1 MKSNLIAECTYYDL
15 KQMLER
21 KKVKSWLKTVS
32 AFANTDGG
40 SLFFGVA
47 DDHTV
52 IGLQDAQSDAEFISE
67 CINDRL
73 DPIPEYDL
81 IPQEM
86 DGHTILEL
94 RIMKGIFTPYYYY
107 QDGTRTAFVRYG
119 NESVVAT
126 SRQLL
131 ALVLKGSNRTWDS
144 LSTNIEKEQHSFI
157 MLANTYRK
165 QTNLKFEDKLMNS
178 WGLVDTNNH
187 LTNAGMLFADD
198 CPVYHSRIF
207 CTRWNGLEKTN
218 ALNDTEYSGNLLYLL
233 DMAMSFIRANTAMSW
248 TTQPT
253 YRQNNPD
260 YSERAVFEVIVNHLI
275 HRDYT
280 VMGSEVHID
289 IYDDR
294 LVVSSPGGMYDGTK
308 IQERDLKSVSSYRRN
323 PIIADVFAQLN
334 YMEKRGSGLRRIQTL
349 TASLPTYSENKQ
361 PAFESNNQ
369 MFYTMVENVN
379 YGATTEHSKSSHKD
393 EKVHIESSHKSKNV
407 PIESSHKGEKVPIES
422 SHKDE
427 KVPIEISHKDE
438 KVPIESSHKDIKL
451 GKTARYIVER
461 IGAFSDINAEIL
473 AEELGISYRAVKR
486 HISNLT
492 KAGIIER
499 EGGKRYGRWK
509 IK

>member
-1 MKSNLIAECTYYDL
+1 MLDENLESYMAANFLAECTYYDL

-21 KKVKSWLKTVS
+21 KKVKSWLKSVS
-32 AFANTDGG
+32 AFANTEGG
-40 SLFFGVA
+40 SLFFGIA
-47 DDHTV
+47 DNHSV
-52 IGLQDAQSDAEFISE
+52 IGLQDAQADAEFISE
-67 CINDRL
+67 SINDRL
-73 DPIPEYDL
+73 DPIPEYEL
-81 IPQEM
+81 IPQEEK
-86 DGHTILEL
+86 GHTILEL
-94 RIMKGIFTPYYYY
+94 RIKKGLFTPYYYC

-126 SRQLL
+126 SQQLL
-131 ALVLKGSNRTWDS
+131 SLVLKGSNRTWDS
-144 LSTNIEKEQHSFI
+144 LSSNEEKGQHSFI

-165 QTNLKFEDKLMNS
+165 QTDLTFEDKLLKS
-178 WGLVDTNNH
+178 WGLVDAATH
-187 LTNAGMLFADD
+187 LTNAGLLFVDD
-198 CPVYHSRIF
+198 CPVYQSRIF

-233 DMAMSFIRANTAMSW
+233 DMAMSFVRANTAMPW

-260 YSERAVFEVIVNHLI
+260 YSERAIFEVIVNHLI

-294 LVVSSPGGMYDGTK
+294 LVVSSPGGMFDGTK
-308 IQERDLKSVSSYRRN
+308 IQERDLKAVSSYRRN

-349 TASLPTYSENKQ
+349 TASLPTYSKGKQ
-361 PAFESNNQ
+361 PFFESDNQ
-369 MFYTMVENVN
+369 MFYTIVENVN
-379 YGATTEHSKSSHKD
+379 YGAFSGHAKSSHK
-393 EKVHIESSHKSKNV
+393 S
-407 PIESSHKGEKVPIES
+407 EKVPIES
-422 SHKDE
+422 SHKE
-427 KVPIEISHKDE
+427 EN
-438 KVPIESSHKDIKL
+438 VPIESSHKEVKL

-461 IGAFSDINAEIL
+461 IAAFSDINAEML
-473 AEELGISYRAVKR
+473 AEELGISYRQVLK
-486 HISNLT
+486 HIDNLT

-509 IK
+509 IRE